1 MTTIKESNKFIPLYY
16 DVLFYKVFGDDEDT
30 EPLKWLIKQILNI
43 EVVDVQILNGKVL
56 GEMYKTKRSYLDLLV
71 KLKDNTKEVKSN
83 TIREIA
89 INMIKM
95 GMNDEDIYK
104 VTGLT
109 MNEINKLK

>member
-1 MTTIKESNKFIPLYY
+1 
-16 DVLFYKVFGDDEDT
+16 
-30 EPLKWLIKQILNI
+30 
-43 EVVDVQILNGKVL
+43 VVDVQILNGKVL
-56 GEMYKTKRSYLDLLV
+56 GDMYKTKRSYLDLLV